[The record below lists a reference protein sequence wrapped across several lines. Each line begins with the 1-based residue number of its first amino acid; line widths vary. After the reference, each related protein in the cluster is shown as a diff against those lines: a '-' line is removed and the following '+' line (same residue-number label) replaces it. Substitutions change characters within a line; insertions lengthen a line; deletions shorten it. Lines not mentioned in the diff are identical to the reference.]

1 MRGRWVQFNTQER
14 GVLRSVIAS
23 GVRVVVVE
31 LGSSIAEM
39 LDLVSRLS
47 GYLRPIVCVVVDAAA
62 GPDREIAAR
71 QAGAAAYVPAS
82 SGMEGIEAVVAQLL
96 GPGAPSVMAAG
107 TTIASGLKR
116 GQEERH
122 QDRATPRRGA

>member
-1 MRGRWVQFNTQER
+1 M
-14 GVLRSVIAS
+14 LRSVIAS

-39 LDLVSRLS
+39 LELVSRLS
-47 GYLRPIVCVVVDAAA
+47 GYMRPIVCVVVDAAA

-82 SGMEGIEAVVAQLL
+82 SGMEGIESVVAQLL
-96 GPGAPSVMAAG
+96 GRGESAAMASG
-107 TTIASGLKR
+107 MTIAGGVER

-122 QDRATPRRGA
+122 QHRATPRRGA